1 MDRESLRSHL
11 NFETLAKFF
20 FDLAE
25 ERYPSAEKI
34 KQMASQLI
42 NPLAEEGSIENV
54 HLKIAALSVM
64 RNMIREVSP
73 GQLYRSIQHRDELY
87 AALIEALED
96 LEDEL
101 DELHEQLE
109 EKEND

>member
-1 MDRESLRSHL
+1 MDRNTLRSHL
-11 NFETLAKFF
+11 SFERLAKLF

-25 ERYPSAEKI
+25 ERYPSSEKI
-34 KQMASQLI
+34 KQIVSSLI
-42 NPLAEEGSIENV
+42 NPLAKEGSIENV

-73 GQLYRSIQHRDELY
+73 GQLYRSLQHRDELY
-87 AALIEALED
+87 VALIEALED

-101 DELHEQLE
+101 DELHEQAE
-109 EKEND
+109 EEVDD

>member
-1 MDRESLRSHL
+1 MDRKTLRSHL
-11 NFETLAKFF
+11 TFERLAKLF
-20 FDLAE
+20 FDLVE

-34 KQMASQLI
+34 KQLASFLI
-42 NPLAEEGSIENV
+42 APLAQEGSIENI
-54 HLKIAALSVM
+54 HLKIATLNVM

-73 GQLYRSIQHRDELY
+73 GQLYRSLQHRDELY

-101 DELHEQLE
+101 DERYE
-109 EKEND
+109 ENEEEDK

>member
-1 MDRESLRSHL
+1 MDRKTVRSHL
-11 NFETLAKFF
+11 TFERLAKLF

-34 KQMASQLI
+34 KQIVSSLI
-42 NPLAEEGSIENV
+42 APLAKEGSLENV
-54 HLKIAALSVM
+54 HLKIAALNVM

-73 GQLYRSIQHRDELY
+73 GQLYRSLQHRDELY

-101 DELHEQLE
+101 DDLYEKTE
-109 EKEND
+109 EEE